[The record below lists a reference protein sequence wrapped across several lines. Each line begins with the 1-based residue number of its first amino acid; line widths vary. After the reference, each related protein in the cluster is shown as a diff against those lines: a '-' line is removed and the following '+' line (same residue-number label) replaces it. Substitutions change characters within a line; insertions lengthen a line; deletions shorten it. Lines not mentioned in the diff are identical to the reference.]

1 MIELTVKGMD
11 CNHCVQTVTEAVKGV
26 DPAAKVEVDLSTGRV
41 RAETEAGRAR
51 LAEAIRAEGYEV
63 SEG

>member
-11 CNHCVQTVTEAVKGV
+11 CNHCVQSVTEAVKSV

-41 RAETEAGRAR
+41 RAETAFP
-51 LAEAIRAEGYEV
+51 AESSAAATCRGASCFCGY
-63 SEG
+63 